1 MPAVTFVQASGER
14 RTVQGLDGESVMQV
28 ARRHGLPGIVADC
41 GGELSCATCH
51 VMVDEQWLAAVPVR
65 SPDEEEMLECTAE
78 MPTACSRLACQVRLT
93 PALEGLVVH
102 VPRSQK

>member
-1 MPAVTFVQASGER
+1 MSTVTFVQASGER
-14 RTVQGLDGESVMQV
+14 KTVQGLEGESVMQV
-28 ARRHGLPGIVADC
+28 ARRHLVPGIVADC

-51 VMVDEQWLAAVPVR
+51 VMVDEQWLAALPCR
-65 SPDEEEMLECTAE
+65 SSDEEEMLECTAE

>member
-1 MPAVTFVQASGER
+1 MSTVTFVQASGER
-14 RTVQGLDGESVMQV
+14 KTVQGLEGESVMQV
-28 ARRHGLPGIVADC
+28 ARRHLVPGIVADC

-51 VMVDEQWLAAVPVR
+51 VMVDEQWLAALPGR
-65 SPDEEEMLECTAE
+65 SSDEEEMLECTAE
-78 MPTACSRLACQVRLT
+78 MPTACSRLACQLRLT

>member
-1 MPAVTFVQASGER
+1 MAELTFVQASGER
-14 RTVQGLDGESVMQV
+14 KTVQGLEGESVMQV
-28 ARRHGLPGIVADC
+28 ARRHLVPGIVADC

-51 VMVDEQWLAAVPVR
+51 VMVDEQWLAAVPAR
-65 SPDEEEMLECTAE
+65 SSGEEEMLECTSE
-78 MPTACSRLACQVRLT
+78 VPTACSRLACQLRLT

>member
-1 MPAVTFVQASGER
+1 MTAVTFVQVSGER
-14 RTVQGLDGESVMQV
+14 KTVQGLEGESVMQV
-28 ARRHGLPGIVADC
+28 ARRHLVPGIIADC

-51 VMVDEQWLAAVPVR
+51 VMVDEQWLAALPSR
-65 SPDEEEMLECTAE
+65 TSDEEEMLECTAE
-78 MPTACSRLACQVRLT
+78 MPTACSRLACQLRLT

>member
-1 MPAVTFVQASGER
+1 
-14 RTVQGLDGESVMQV
+14 
-28 ARRHGLPGIVADC
+28 
-41 GGELSCATCH
+41 
-51 VMVDEQWLAAVPVR
+51 
-65 SPDEEEMLECTAE
+65 MLECTAE

>member
-14 RTVQGLDGESVMQV
+14 RTVQALDGESVMQL
-28 ARRHGLPGIVADC
+28 ARRQLVPGIIADC

-51 VMVDEQWLAAVPVR
+51 VMVDEQWIAAVPAR
-65 SPDEEEMLECTAE
+65 SSDEEEMLECTAE
-78 MPTACSRLACQVRLT
+78 VPTACSRLACQLRIT
-93 PALEGLVVH
+93 AALDGLVVH

>member
-1 MPAVTFVQASGER
+1 MATVTFVQASGER
-14 RTVQGLDGESVMQV
+14 KSVQGLEGESVMQV
-28 ARRHGLPGIVADC
+28 ARRHLVPGIVADC

-51 VMVDEQWLAAVPVR
+51 VMVDEQWLAALPSR
-65 SPDEEEMLECTAE
+65 TPDEEEMLECTAE
-78 MPTACSRLACQVRLT
+78 MPTACSRLACQLRLT

>member
-1 MPAVTFVQASGER
+1 
-14 RTVQGLDGESVMQV
+14 
-28 ARRHGLPGIVADC
+28 LPGIVADC

-51 VMVDEQWLAAVPVR
+51 VMVDEQWLATMPAR
-65 SPDEEEMLECTAE
+65 SSDEEEMLECTAE
-78 MPTACSRLACQVRLT
+78 MPTPCSRLACQVRLT

>member
-1 MPAVTFVQASGER
+1 MATVTFVQASGER
-14 RTVQGLDGESVMQV
+14 KSVQGLEGESVMQV
-28 ARRHGLPGIVADC
+28 ARRHLVPGIVADC

-51 VMVDEQWLAAVPVR
+51 VMVEEQWLSALPSR
-65 SPDEEEMLECTAE
+65 TPDEDEMLECTAE
-78 MPTACSRLACQVRLT
+78 MPTACSRLACQLRLT

>member
-1 MPAVTFVQASGER
+1 MPVVTFVQATGER
-14 RTVQGLDGESVMQV
+14 KTVQGLEGESVMQV
-28 ARRHGLPGIVADC
+28 ARRHLVPGIIADC

-51 VMVDEQWLAAVPVR
+51 VMVAEQWLAALPPR
-65 SPDEEEMLECTAE
+65 SPEEEEMLDCTAE
-78 MPTACSRLACQVRLT
+78 VPTPCSRLACQVRLT

>member
-1 MPAVTFVQASGER
+1 MVAMTFVQASGDR
-14 RTVQGLDGESVMQV
+14 KTVQGLEGESVMQV

-51 VMVDEQWLAAVPVR
+51 VMVDEQWLATMPVL

-78 MPTACSRLACQVRLT
+78 TPSASSRLACQLRLT
-93 PALEGLVVH
+93 PAHDGLVVH

>member
-14 RTVQGLDGESVMQV
+14 KTVQGLDGESVMQV

-51 VMVDEQWLAAVPVR
+51 VMVDEQWLAR

>member
-1 MPAVTFVQASGER
+1 MAAVTFVQASGEY
-14 RTVQGLDGESVMQV
+14 RTVQGLEGESVMQV
-28 ARRHGLPGIVADC
+28 ARRHLVPGIIADC

-51 VMVDEQWLAAVPVR
+51 VMVDEQWLAALPSR
-65 SPDEEEMLECTAE
+65 TSDEEEMLECTAE
-78 MPTACSRLACQVRLT
+78 MPTACSRLACQLRLT

>member
-14 RTVQGLDGESVMQV
+14 RTVQGLEGESVMQV
-28 ARRHGLPGIVADC
+28 ARRNGLPGIVADC

-51 VMVDEQWLAAVPVR
+51 VMVDEQWLAAVPAC